1 MKDGVRPATAAD
13 LPALVRIHLAAYA
26 GRRSLLS
33 ELGSGAIA
41 ASYRWFIGNPA
52 ALALV
57 AVVDG
62 EPQGFLVGHHDGG
75 EPAFARHRR
84 RAMLGALLRRPDI
97 LLRWLR
103 EKRGDRG
110 TAAPLPGTTTFYS
123 LAVAPDHHGRKLGNA
138 LLAAGEDAARA
149 AGARHVE
156 ATVGS
161 DNLPSLFLYR
171 VMKYAV
177 AAQLPGTAQML
188 MRKAL
193 P

>member
-1 MKDGVRPATAAD
+1 MSPVVRPATDAD

-33 ELGSGAIA
+33 ELGEAAIA
-41 ASYRWFIGNPA
+41 TSYAWFIGNSA

-57 AVVDG
+57 ALVDDQ
-62 EPQGFLVGHHDGG
+62 PQGFLVGHHEGG
-75 EPAFARHRR
+75 ERAFARHRQ
-84 RAMLGALLRRPDI
+84 RAMLGRLLRRPDI

-103 EKRGDRG
+103 EKWADRG
-110 TAAPLPGTTTFYS
+110 VVTPLSGTTTFYS

-138 LLAAGEDAARA
+138 LLAAGEAAART

-156 ATVGS
+156 ATVGN

-177 AAQLPGTAQML
+177 AARLPGTAQLL
-188 MRKAL
+188 MRKTLA
-193 P
+193 